1 MVGAKI
7 NKKSMRESLKMRVL
21 EAGNGNP
28 VFFYNTK
35 RPLSFTIRHRSIH
48 KMSFHPQ

>member
-1 MVGAKI
+1 MQAGKPC
-7 NKKSMRESLKMRVL
+7 KMGDL
-21 EAGNGNP
+21 EASNGNP

-35 RPLSFTIRHRSIH
+35 RPLSFTIRRRRIH

>member
-1 MVGAKI
+1 MVGLKI
-7 NKKSMRESLKMRVL
+7 NKKNMRESLKMGVL

-35 RPLSFTIRHRSIH
+35 RPLSFTIRHRGIH

>member
-35 RPLSFTIRHRSIH
+35 RPLLFTIGRHRVY